1 MNIPADLRRRESMF
15 LDPDRFASRYQ
26 VTPSYIE
33 RLGLETVLEGH
44 RGCVNCL
51 QWSTDGNL
59 LASGSDDCKV
69 MIWEPFSKAK
79 SATQIPTD
87 HEGNI
92 FSVKFMP
99 HTNNNLVASGA
110 ADKKVQIHDISQK
123 KTITSFANHLNRVKR
138 LDVAQDCPNLIWS
151 ASEDGTVMQTDIR
164 APPLE
169 TNVLVNLNSILG
181 KQAETKCVSVNQRR
195 TEWIAVGANDPYI
208 RVYDRRKIKAQ
219 LIEFPEAGN
228 GHRRLYDRRSFL
240 SQAEQPVSAPSDQCA
255 RYFVAGH
262 LPSRVK
268 DFHRENR
275 SLHATYVTF
284 SPDGTELLANLGG
297 EQIYLFDM
305 LDQSQRLLESANF
318 QQFINNNSEGSSK
331 CDTSTKDYFSKN
343 KKIDDIYYNQVKEGA
358 EQIRLE
364 ANAHFSKGKYT
375 QAITNYN
382 VGIRK
387 YGGPIF
393 YGNRAAAYMKRKWDG
408 DIYAAFR
415 DCYHVLNQDP
425 TDVKAHLRLCRCLLE
440 MKRPQEAQKCIELF
454 KVCCPDQVKSSD
466 CQTVEKEIEEA
477 LEKASE
483 DTVAGR
489 KKGEGSKC
497 SPELLRR
504 HFLLNPQSDDSDSE
518 SNHEDME
525 EVEETEGD
533 TERMEGEQAADRD
546 SPEAPTCKRKKSDVS
561 EIEKEE
567 MKCRL
572 AASDYYLRFCG
583 HCNTTTDIKEAN
595 FFGCEGQYIVAGSDD
610 GNFFCWDRNT
620 TNIVKVMRGDE
631 QIVNCL
637 QSHPSI
643 GLLATSGIDP
653 VVKLWTA
660 LPEDGRENERT
671 VTDLDTAMDENQ
683 RIMHTDPLEALLMG
697 IGYRY
702 RSGRG
707 EGAGNTNEGD
717 SSDDS
722 NPASVQCRTS

>member
-1 MNIPADLRRRESMF
+1 MNIPADLRRRESMI

-26 VTPSYIE
+26 VTPSYID
-33 RLGLETVLEGH
+33 RLGLETILDGH

-51 QWSTDGNL
+51 QWSNDGNL

-69 MIWEPFSKAK
+69 MIWQPFSKAK
-79 SATQIPTD
+79 SATPISTD

-99 HTNNNLVASGA
+99 YTNNNLVASGA
-110 ADKKVQIHDISQK
+110 ADKKVQLHDVSQK
-123 KTITSFANHLNRVKR
+123 KTVTSFANHLNRVKR

-151 ASEDGTVMQTDIR
+151 ASEDGTVMETDIR

-181 KQAETKCVSVNQRR
+181 KQAEAKCISVNQRR

-219 LIEFPEAGN
+219 LIDFPEVGN

-240 SQAEQPVSAPSDQCA
+240 SQAERPVSAPSDRCA
-255 RYFVAGH
+255 KYFVAGH

-284 SPDGTELLANLGG
+284 SPDGSELLANLGG

-305 LDQSQRLLESANF
+305 LVQSQRLLESTNF
-318 QQFINNNSEGSSK
+318 QQFINNNSEGPNK
-331 CDTSTKDYFSKN
+331 CDTSSTKDCFNTN
-343 KKIDDIYYNQVKEGA
+343 KKVRKTRSNQVNEGA
-358 EQIRLE
+358 EQVRLE
-364 ANAHFSKGKYT
+364 ANAHFSNGKYT

-382 VGIRK
+382 IGIEK
-387 YGGPIF
+387 YGSSKF
-393 YGNRAAAYMKRKWDG
+393 YANRAAAYMKRKWDG
-408 DIYAAFR
+408 DIYAALR
-415 DCYHVLNQDP
+415 DCYYVLNQDP

-440 MKRPQEAQKCIELF
+440 MKRPEEAQKCIEVF
-454 KVCCPDQVKSSD
+454 KVCCPDQVKSPD
-466 CQTVEKEIEEA
+466 CQKVEQEITQA
-477 LEKASE
+477 LEKLSE
-483 DTVAGR
+483 ENQSSR
-489 KKGEGSKC
+489 NKGEGASK

-504 HFLLNPQSDDSDSE
+504 HFLLNPHSDDTDSE
-518 SNHEDME
+518 SDHEDME
-525 EVEETEGD
+525 EVEE
-533 TERMEGEQAADRD
+533 
-546 SPEAPTCKRKKSDVS
+546 PESENVENDQNNDNLSEASTSKRKKTESS
-561 EIEKEE
+561 EVEKEE
-567 MKCRL
+567 MNCRL
-572 AASDYYLRFCG
+572 SAADYYLRFCG

-595 FFGCEGQYIVAGSDD
+595 FFGSEGQYIVAGSDD

-637 QSHPSI
+637 QTHPSI

-653 VVKLWTA
+653 VVKLWAA

-671 VTDLDTAMDENQ
+671 VTDLDTAMNENQ
-683 RIMHTDPLEALLMG
+683 RIMHTDPLEALLLG

-707 EGAGNTNEGD
+707 GEGSANANDGD
-717 SSDDS
+717 DSDDS

>member
-1 MNIPADLRRRESMF
+1 MNIPTDLRRRESR
-15 LDPDRFASRYQ
+15 LLEPGRFKSRYQ

-33 RLGLETVLEGH
+33 RLGLETILDGH

-79 SATQIPTD
+79 SATSIDTD

-99 HTNNNLVASGA
+99 YTNNNLVASGA
-110 ADKKVQIHDISQK
+110 ADKKVQLHDVSQK
-123 KTITSFANHLNRVKR
+123 KTITSFSNHLNRVKR

-151 ASEDGTVMQTDIR
+151 ASEDGTVMETDIR
-164 APPLE
+164 APPQE

-181 KQAETKCVSVNQRR
+181 KQAEAKCVSVNQRR
-195 TEWIAVGANDPYI
+195 TEWIAIGANDPYI

-219 LIEFPEAGN
+219 LIEFPEVGN
-228 GHRRLYDRRSFL
+228 GHRGLYGRRSIL
-240 SQAEQPVSAPSDQCA
+240 AQAERPVDTPLDLCA

-268 DFHRENR
+268 QFHRENR

-284 SPDGTELLANLGG
+284 SPDGSELLANLGG

-305 LDQSQRLLESANF
+305 LDQSQRLLESTNF
-318 QQFINNNSEGSSK
+318 QQFINNNSEKPNK
-331 CDTSTKDYFSKN
+331 CDTSSTTDYFSRN
-343 KKIDDIYYNQVKEGA
+343 KKFLKTHDKEGS
-358 EQIRLE
+358 EQVRLE
-364 ANAHFSKGKYT
+364 GKENFSKGNFT
-375 QAITNYN
+375 QAITSYN
-382 VGIRK
+382 VGIEK
-387 YGGPIF
+387 YGSPIF

-408 DIYAAFR
+408 DVYAALR
-415 DCYHVLNQDP
+415 DCYYVLSQDP

-440 MKRPQEAQKCIELF
+440 MKRPQEAQKCIEVF
-454 KVCCPDQVKSSD
+454 KACCPDQIKSPD
-466 CQTVEKEIEEA
+466 HLKVEQEIFEA
-477 LEKASE
+477 LQKETE
-483 DTVAGR
+483 DNQ
-489 KKGEGSKC
+489 KSKSKENGSNK

-504 HFLLNPQSDDSDSE
+504 HFLLNPQSEDTDSE
-518 SNHEDME
+518 SDHEDME
-525 EVEETEGD
+525 EVEDPEDD
-533 TERMEGEQAADRD
+533 TEPDRTE
-546 SPEAPTCKRKKSDVS
+546 SEETAEASNSKRIKTEIS
-561 EIEKEE
+561 EVEKEE

-572 AASDYYLRFCG
+572 AAADYYLRFCG

-595 FFGCEGQYIVAGSDD
+595 FFGSEGQYIVAGSDD

-637 QSHPSI
+637 QTHPSI

-653 VVKLWTA
+653 VVKLWAA

-671 VTDLDTAMDENQ
+671 VTDLDSAMNENQ
-683 RIMHTDPLEALLMG
+683 RIMHTDPLEALLLG

-702 RSGRG
+702 RSGRSG

-717 SSDDS
+717 DSDDS